1 MKYVIGWLKLKP
13 GMREAFVAFA
23 KDHDETTRRE
33 SGCLFYQSHP
43 SAADPDELVVV
54 EGWQTPEHHAAHEK
68 APHHVALGNQ
78 AGKYIASGQFEEIE
92 AAKVKSVR
100 F

>member
-13 GMREAFVAFA
+13 GMRDAFIALA

-33 SGCLFYQSHP
+33 DGCLFYQSHP
-43 SAADPDELVVV
+43 SATDPNELVFI
-54 EGWQTPEHHAAHEK
+54 EGWQSPEHHSAHEN
-68 APHHVALGNQ
+68 APHHVALGKE
-78 AGKYIASGQFEEIE
+78 AGKYIAGGRFEEIE
-92 AAKVKSVR
+92 AAKTKTVQ